1 MSQKRFA
8 RSTNRFSKKFT
19 HRAAAVSLCVI
30 HYEPCRLH
38 EALRTTPGVVLG
50 VADRV
55 CTIGDLID
63 AMLLEPNQPVLVR
76 RDLSVIN
83 GGKN

>member
-1 MSQKRFA
+1 MKGLRREALFLGFSGGLCDRVVELLRLRMSQKRFA

-38 EALRTTPGVVLG
+38 EALRTTSGRG
-50 VADRV
+50 SGCR
-55 CTIGDLID
+55 
-63 AMLLEPNQPVLVR
+63 
-76 RDLSVIN
+76 
-83 GGKN
+83 